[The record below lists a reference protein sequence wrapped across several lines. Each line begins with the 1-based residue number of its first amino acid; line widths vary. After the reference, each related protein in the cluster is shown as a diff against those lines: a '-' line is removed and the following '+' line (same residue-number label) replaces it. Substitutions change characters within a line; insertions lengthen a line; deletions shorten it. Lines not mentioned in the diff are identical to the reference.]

1 MAQQQSQ
8 PQSQLQTSRTA
19 TAAASNGLTT
29 TVNMPAAVVVPAQ
42 NSALATTTVGGA
54 AAMLARMNSNNT
66 NFGQYY
72 LRFLRHHSTRAS
84 PVTVQ
89 WLLQNY
95 ETAEG
100 VSLPRS
106 ALYSHY
112 LNHCLDY
119 WLEPMN
125 PASFGKLIRSVFVG
139 LRTRRL
145 GTRQVPI
152 VPHLNSEDLRG
163 FESNL
168 RLTFFRGN
176 SKYHYYGI
184 RIKQNSSLNTM
195 KPNRPSA
202 WLQKYPDYSSGSAGG
217 KSEPALAASNVYACY
232 SKFRSIR
239 ANTAVGSTAATT
251 PPAGFSKPVSVE
263 TTSTGFIKS
272 ETPGPSTSAGVYR
285 ALPAR
290 STPTNLPTMVKPKL
304 TGVFYKDDTSSST
317 FATKPEA
324 SETGTSLWRPWE
336 TNSSGGVG
344 SQRTVSPC
352 LYDWHGGD
360 KLSADTDLPT
370 SGMESGPLTS
380 LTEQSGENEDRLYFG
395 SGNDQNFTFPRLTDL
410 CHLVGIDLS
419 PTSTSFPMDL
429 SIESSSSDSN
439 RIGKEITEREAIL
452 QFVKLYEQH
461 CAEVYEAIIT
471 PQLEKLRNIW
481 QRFWSPSD
489 TLSRDLG
496 QRETI
501 GSSGG
506 CETRLNKMQ
515 LALIN
520 SRKCLCQFVE
530 VADRALYQTLLE
542 IIIGDSLKSMPPSLL
557 HTVRVMVKRVQHCLR
572 SAIRHLSPTL
582 INCKLTAISGFI
594 KGLRRVIGL
603 AHLSRAVAHV
613 LNTPERLEQMRA
625 DICKLDLESIEAQG
639 SWASDCLP
647 SWTLFTEHS
656 LLANFT
662 ASSIDTAS
670 AFCRD
675 DYIASSVHLR
685 CRKTS
690 PPGAVGDAACVG
702 ETMQSEGAFETA
714 GCPFTMVQLH
724 AELQHLLA
732 ANAPLTCWVAWLD
745 RVVLR
750 GLAGRVSG
758 PKRANAARQLMLV
771 WNYYSSLLIRE
782 LTLRSAL
789 SFGSCYLLRMLCDEY
804 LSFRLEQ
811 VAASPLLTIFSR
823 WNTSAPHTPEGC
835 VCFDAAPS
843 NTSASTT
850 ATAATTTPSTV
861 MVVGDEGDAAA
872 TLLTTFNSMDE
883 EREPMADI
891 STNGGRD
898 MDNASPWEQSA
909 SNAFYGC
916 FESTQAVADSLM
928 LAPSTGLGA
937 EIWSAVPFGGGDML
951 PPSAFSA
958 ITGPPFAEELLAAT
972 NISCTTAATTPT
984 SPPPPSLPSVSPQ
997 MSMVPVFP
1005 DQFLPASPPPP
1016 PPLQLVQ
1023 HSTKGMEAGS
1033 RKVHSMRSGYDQNS
1047 GDFGAVAVGAIQKI
1061 NRKSVRVTIGKEEP
1075 PD

>member
-8 PQSQLQTSRTA
+8 PQSQSQTPRVA
-19 TAAASNGLTT
+19 TAVASNGLTT
-29 TVNMPAAVVVPAQ
+29 AVNVPAAVVVPAQ
-42 NSALATTTVGGA
+42 NSALAATTVGGA
-54 AAMLARMNSNNT
+54 AAMLARMNNSTT

-145 GTRQVPI
+145 GTRQVSIARFTP
-152 VPHLNSEDLRG
+152 
-163 FESNL
+163 
-168 RLTFFRGN
+168 
-176 SKYHYYGI
+176 
-184 RIKQNSSLNTM
+184 
-195 KPNRPSA
+195 
-202 WLQKYPDYSSGSAGG
+202 QKYPDYSSGSVGG

-239 ANTAVGSTAATT
+239 ANTAVASAAAAAV
-251 PPAGFSKPVSVE
+251 PAGFSKPISVE
-263 TTSTGFIKS
+263 STSTSFIKS
-272 ETPGPSTSAGVYR
+272 EVPGPSTSAGAYR
-285 ALPAR
+285 ALTAR
-290 STPTNLPTMVKPKL
+290 SAPTNLPTMVKPKL
-304 TGVFYKDDTSSST
+304 TGVFYKGDTPSST
-317 FATKPEA
+317 FVTKSEA
-324 SETGTSLWRPWE
+324 SEAGTSLWRPWE
-336 TNSSGGVG
+336 TSSSGGVDT
-344 SQRTVSPC
+344 QRTVSPC

-370 SGMESGPLTS
+370 SGMEGGPLIC
-380 LTEQSGENEDRLYFG
+380 LTEQSGENEDRIYFG
-395 SGNDQNFTFPRLTDL
+395 SGNDQNFTLPRLTDL
-410 CHLVGIDLS
+410 CQLVGIDLS
-419 PTSTSFPMDL
+419 PSSTSFPMDL
-429 SIESSSSDSN
+429 SIDSSSSDSN

-452 QFVKLYEQH
+452 QFVKLYELH

-501 GSSGG
+501 GNTGG

-557 HTVRVMVKRVQHCLR
+557 HTVRIMVKRVQHCLR

-603 AHLSRAVAHV
+603 AHLSRAVTHV

-662 ASSIDTAS
+662 APSIDTTS

-685 CRKTS
+685 SRKS
-690 PPGAVGDAACVG
+690 SSPGALGAAATCVG
-702 ETMQSEGAFETA
+702 ETMHSEGVFETA

-823 WNTSAPHTPEGC
+823 WNTSAPHVPEGC

-843 NTSASTT
+843 NKSATTSKA
-850 ATAATTTPSTV
+850 AATTPTTV
-861 MVVGDEGDAAA
+861 TVVSEEGDAAA
-872 TLLTTFNSMDE
+872 TLLTTFNSVDE
-883 EREPMADI
+883 EREPIADI

-898 MDNASPWEQSA
+898 VDNASPWEQSA

-916 FESTQAVADSLM
+916 FDSTQPVADSLM

-937 EIWSAVPFGGGDML
+937 ELWSTVPFGGGEML
-951 PPSAFSA
+951 PPSTFSA
-958 ITGPPFAEELLAAT
+958 ITGPPFAEELIGAT
-972 NISCTTAATTPT
+972 NTCTTAATTPT
-984 SPPPPSLPSVSPQ
+984 SPPPPSLPSDSPQ

-1005 DQFLPASPPPP
+1005 DQFLPASPSSPPP
-1016 PPLQLVQ
+1016 KLAQ
-1023 HSTKGMEAGS
+1023 HLMKGIEAGS
-1033 RKVHSMRSGYDQNS
+1033 RKAHPVKSGYDQGS
-1047 GDFGAVAVGAIQKI
+1047 GEFGAAATGVTPKI

>member
-1 MAQQQSQ
+1 MA
-8 PQSQLQTSRTA
+8 TA

-29 TVNMPAAVVVPAQ
+29 AVNVPAAVVVPAQ

-54 AAMLARMNSNNT
+54 AAMLTRMNNNTT

-125 PASFGKLIRSVFVG
+125 PAS
-139 LRTRRL
+139 
-145 GTRQVPI
+145 
-152 VPHLNSEDLRG
+152 
-163 FESNL
+163 
-168 RLTFFRGN
+168 
-176 SKYHYYGI
+176 
-184 RIKQNSSLNTM
+184 
-195 KPNRPSA
+195 
-202 WLQKYPDYSSGSAGG
+202 LQKYPDYSSGSVGG
-217 KSEPALAASNVYACY
+217 KSEPASAASNVYTCY

-239 ANTAVGSTAATT
+239 ANTTVGSTAV
-251 PPAGFSKPVSVE
+251 PAVPVGFSRPME
-263 TTSTGFIKS
+263 TTSTSFIKS
-272 ETPGPSTSAGVYR
+272 EMPGPSSPASVYRTLTARPTSA
-285 ALPAR
+285 
-290 STPTNLPTMVKPKL
+290 SLPTMVKPKL
-304 TGVFYKDDTSSST
+304 TGVFYKDDTSSSSFT
-317 FATKPEA
+317 TKPEA
-324 SETGTSLWRPWE
+324 SETSASLWRPWE
-336 TNSSGGVG
+336 TSSSGGVG
-344 SQRTVSPC
+344 AQRTVSPC
-352 LYDWHGGD
+352 LYDWQGND
-360 KLSADTDLPT
+360 KLSTDPDLST
-370 SGMESGPLTS
+370 GGMESGPLTC
-380 LTEQSGENEDRLYFG
+380 LTDQGGENEDRLYFG
-395 SGNDQNFTFPRLTDL
+395 SGSDQNFSFPRLTDL
-410 CHLVGIDLS
+410 CQLVGIDLS
-419 PTSTSFPMDL
+419 PTSTSFPIDL
-429 SIESSSSDSN
+429 SVESSNSDSN

-471 PQLEKLRNIW
+471 PQLEKLRNVW

-501 GSSGG
+501 GSNGGCG

-656 LLANFT
+656 LLANF
-662 ASSIDTAS
+662 AVPSIDAAS
-670 AFCRD
+670 TFCRD
-675 DYIASSVHLR
+675 DYVASFSHLR
-685 CRKTS
+685 YRKS
-690 PPGAVGDAACVG
+690 SSPGAVGAAATCVG
-702 ETMQSEGAFETA
+702 GAMQSEGVFETA

-823 WNTSAPHTPEGC
+823 WNTSAPHAPEGC
-835 VCFDAAPS
+835 VCFDAAPA
-843 NTSASTT
+843 NTSTSTMT
-850 ATAATTTPSTV
+850 ATAVTTPTTV
-861 MVVGDEGDAAA
+861 MVVNEGDAAA

-891 STNGGRD
+891 SANGGRD
-898 MDNASPWEQSA
+898 TDNASPWEQSV
-909 SNAFYGC
+909 SNTFYSC
-916 FESTQAVADSLM
+916 FDGTQTVADSLM

-937 EIWSAVPFGGGDML
+937 ELWSTVPFGGGDML

-958 ITGPPFAEELLAAT
+958 ITGPPFAEELIAAT
-972 NISCTTAATTPT
+972 NTSSITAATTPT
-984 SPPPPSLPSVSPQ
+984 SPPPPSVSPQ

-1005 DQFLPASPPPP
+1005 DQFLSASPPPP
-1016 PPLQLVQ
+1016 QLVQ
-1023 HSTKGMEAGS
+1023 HSTKGTEVGS
-1033 RKVHSMRSGYDQNS
+1033 RKAPSMRSGCEKDS
-1047 GDFGAVAVGAIQKI
+1047 GDSGVIAAGTALKI

>member
-1 MAQQQSQ
+1 MAQQQS
-8 PQSQLQTSRTA
+8 PPQTSRVA
-19 TAAASNGLTT
+19 TVAVSNGLTAA
-29 TVNMPAAVVVPAQ
+29 VNVPATVVVPAQ
-42 NSALATTTVGGA
+42 NSTLATSTVGGT
-54 AAMLARMNSNNT
+54 AAMLARMNNNNT

-125 PASFGKLIRSVFVG
+125 PASFGKLIRSVFVVCY
-139 LRTRRL
+139 
-145 GTRQVPI
+145 QVRCL
-152 VPHLNSEDLRG
+152 HL
-163 FESNL
+163 F
-168 RLTFFRGN
+168 T
-176 SKYHYYGI
+176 K
-184 RIKQNSSLNTM
+184 
-195 KPNRPSA
+195 RPR
-202 WLQKYPDYSSGSAGG
+202 LQKYSDYSSGSLGG
-217 KSEPALAASNVYACY
+217 KPEPPITASNVYTCY

-239 ANTAVGSTAATT
+239 ANATVGTTAATT
-251 PPAGFSKPVSVE
+251 MPAGFPRPVAVATTAANCIKPE
-263 TTSTGFIKS
+263 I
-272 ETPGPSTSAGVYR
+272 PGPSTSISTYR
-285 ALPAR
+285 TLTAR
-290 STPTNLPTMVKPKL
+290 LTPTDLPTMVKPKL
-304 TGVFYKDDTSSST
+304 TSVFYKDDVSTSNSELYSCCFFLISLT
-317 FATKPEA
+317 ATKPEA
-324 SETGTSLWRPWE
+324 SETNSSLWRPWE
-336 TNSSGGVG
+336 TSGGSGVG
-344 SQRTVSPC
+344 AQRTVSPC
-352 LYDWHGGD
+352 VYDWQTCD
-360 KLSADTDLPT
+360 KLSADTDLP
-370 SGMESGPLTS
+370 SGGLESGPLTS
-380 LTEQSGENEDRLYFG
+380 LTDQSGDNEDRLYFG
-395 SGNDQNFTFPRLTDL
+395 SGSDQNFTFPRLTDL

-419 PTSTSFPMDL
+419 PTSSELLLLFIYLFLHLTLGSQWLRNLRFPSASFPIDL
-429 SIESSSSDSN
+429 SVDSSSSDPN

-496 QRETI
+496 QREAI
-501 GSSGG
+501 GNSSG
-506 CETRLNKMQ
+506 CEARLNKMQ

-520 SRKCLCQFVE
+520 SRKSLCQFVE

-557 HTVRVMVKRVQHCLR
+557 HTVRIMVKRVQHCLR

-662 ASSIDTAS
+662 APSIDTS
-670 AFCRD
+670 LAFCRD
-675 DYIASSVHLR
+675 DYTTSSVHLR
-685 CRKTS
+685 CRKSAS
-690 PPGAVGDAACVG
+690 PGVVSAAATCIGD
-702 ETMQSEGAFETA
+702 TMHSDGVFETA

-724 AELQHLLA
+724 TELQHLLA

-823 WNTSAPHTPEGC
+823 WNTSTPHAPEGC
-835 VCFDAAPS
+835 VCFDAAHP
-843 NTSASTT
+843 NTPASTT
-850 ATAATTTPSTV
+850 TAAAATTPTTV
-861 MVVGDEGDAAA
+861 MVVNEEGDAAA

-883 EREPMADI
+883 EREPMSDI
-891 STNGGRD
+891 GANGNRD
-898 MDNASPWEQSA
+898 IDNGSPWEQSA
-909 SNAFYGC
+909 SNAIYG
-916 FESTQAVADSLM
+916 FFDNAQTVADSLM

-937 EIWSAVPFGGGDML
+937 ELWSAVPFGSGDML
-951 PPSAFSA
+951 QSSAFSA
-958 ITGPPFAEELLAAT
+958 ITGPPFAEELIAAT
-972 NISCTTAATTPT
+972 NIPSTTASTAFT
-984 SPPPPSLPSVSPQ
+984 SPPPSSLSSISPQ
-997 MSMVPVFP
+997 MSMIPVFP
-1005 DQFLPASPPPP
+1005 DQFLSTSPPSPSI
-1016 PPLQLVQ
+1016 QAQ
-1023 HSTKGMEAGS
+1023 QSMRRTEAES
-1033 RKVHSMRSGYDQNS
+1033 KKANSMRSGYEKES
-1047 GDFGAVAVGAIQKI
+1047 GDFGATAAGAPQKVDLKPLFI
-1061 NRKSVRVTIGKEEP
+1061 YRI
-1075 PD
+1075 